1 MQTDTALLSV
11 DQALI
16 FAIFGLAMVAF
27 VWGRL
32 RYDVVALT
40 ALVAAVLVGV
50 VKTDDAFMGFSQ
62 SAVITV
68 ALVLVL
74 SRALQDSGVI
84 DRLAGPLER
93 LSDRP
98 LAFMA
103 ALTGIAALLSGFMNN
118 VGALALLMPV
128 ALSLSKRPSQVLMPL
143 SFGTILGGLTTLIG
157 TPPNIIVSNYREQIT
172 GEPFGLWWAGLL
184 IAAVVLLRAMPQGIT
199 SRFFRG
205 KL

>member
-16 FAIFGLAMVAF
+16 FAIFGFAMVAF

-50 VKTDDAFMGFSQ
+50 VKADDAFMGFSQ

-74 SRALQDSGVI
+74 ARALQDSGAI
-84 DRLAGPLER
+84 DRFAGLLG
-93 LSDRP
+93 LSDRLP
-98 LAFMA
+98 AFGGADRDRRVLGPEQRRRAGA
-103 ALTGIAALLSGFMNN
+103 ADAG
-118 VGALALLMPV
+118 GAV
-128 ALSLSKRPSQVLMPL
+128 LSKWPS
-143 SFGTILGGLTTLIG
+143 
-157 TPPNIIVSNYREQIT
+157 RC
-172 GEPFGLWWAGLL
+172 
-184 IAAVVLLRAMPQGIT
+184 
-199 SRFFRG
+199 
-205 KL
+205 

>member
-16 FAIFGLAMVAF
+16 FAIFGFAMVAF

-50 VKTDDAFMGFSQ
+50 VKADDAFMGFSQ

-84 DRLAGPLER
+84 DHLAGPLER

-128 ALSLSKRPSQVLMPL
+128 VMR
-143 SFGTILGGLTTLIG
+143 
-157 TPPNIIVSNYREQIT
+157 
-172 GEPFGLWWAGLL
+172 W
-184 IAAVVLLRAMPQGIT
+184 
-199 SRFFRG
+199 
-205 KL
+205 